1 MTETKKKKQLL
12 DENTDMFIS
21 EYDKNLSYDALKQ
34 IVDAKKDYAN
44 AAKADD
50 KKGMTKANNVAN
62 AVRAKYGNYTAGDF
76 GDEYHPFAYGDVR
89 YDDYKSKYED
99 ELDSLYDSLNIKS
112 KEFSYNY
119 ENDPAYKAY
128 KSVYEN
134 QGRLA
139 YERALAENSLK
150 TGGMENSNAQSAA
163 MQALNYY
170 NSQLALKIPELYEAA
185 YDRYYSNEMQKYNK
199 LKDAYSLVSD
209 REKRDYTRHL
219 DKLDTQRDIRDYL
232 YNQSQ
237 NAMDM
242 AFKREQNEYDRDLS
256 SEKYS
261 ADKAKNALGIIYDL
275 YNDTIDNEK
284 WRYEYNKSASK
295 AGYPAY
301 TGSIGTDDLLGY
313 TKKMFGNENITLE
326 DLYRLLGL

>member
-12 DENTDMFIS
+12 DENTDMYIS
-21 EYDKNLSYDALKQ
+21 EYDKNLSYEALKQ
-34 IVDAKKDYAN
+34 IVDAKKDYAT

-50 KKGMTKANNVAN
+50 KKGMTKANNIAN
-62 AVRAKYGNYTAGDF
+62 AVRAKYGSYTAGEF
-76 GDEYHPFAYGDVR
+76 GDEYHPFAYADVS

-99 ELDSLYDSLNIKS
+99 ELDSLYNSINKKT

-128 KSVYEN
+128 KSVYET

-139 YERALAENSLK
+139 YDRALAENSLK
-150 TGGMENSNAQSAA
+150 TGGMENTNAQSAA

-170 NSQLALKIPELYEAA
+170 NSQLAAKIPELYEAA
-185 YDRYYSNEMQKYNK
+185 YDRYYSGEMQKYNK
-199 LKDAYSLVSD
+199 LKDAYSLISD
-209 REKRDYTRHL
+209 REKRDYTRYL

-237 NAMDM
+237 NAIDM

-256 SEKYS
+256 LEKYN
-261 ADKAKNALGIIYDL
+261 ADKVKNALGIIYDL

-284 WRYEYNKSASK
+284 WRYEYNKNASK
-295 AGYPAY
+295 AKYPSY
-301 TGSIGTDDLLGY
+301 TGSIGTNDLLGY
-313 TKKMFGNENITLE
+313 TQKMFGNENLTLE